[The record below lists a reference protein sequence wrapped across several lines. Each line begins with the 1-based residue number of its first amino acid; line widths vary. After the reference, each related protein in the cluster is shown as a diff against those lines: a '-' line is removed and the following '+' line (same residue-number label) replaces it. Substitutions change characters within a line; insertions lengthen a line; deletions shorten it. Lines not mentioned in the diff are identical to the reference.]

1 MFNFDDLEYY
11 TGTECYYTAPL
22 IWFKYTDGVRY
33 VAKNGGA
40 WLVQDISLFTAKHR
54 NDDFISIQA
63 VFKNNKADIS
73 FSDGNGNEWK
83 KYHVAHTPDFEEG
96 TINFYIIDGICL
108 LANEY

>member
-1 MFNFDDLEYY
+1 MFNFDILDNF
-11 TGTECYYTAPL
+11 TGTELYYHTPL
-22 IWFKYTDGVRY
+22 IWFKYTDGVKY
-33 VAKNGGA
+33 VARNGGA

-63 VFKNNKADIS
+63 AFKNNKADIH

-96 TINFYIIDGICL
+96 EINFYIIDGICL
-108 LANEY
+108 LASEY

>member
-1 MFNFDDLEYY
+1 MFNFDDLDNC

-22 IWFKYTDGVRY
+22 IWFKYTDGVRF

-63 VFKNNKADIS
+63 EFKNHKADIH
-73 FSDGNGNEWK
+73 FSDGNGNEWR
-83 KYHVAHTPDFEEG
+83 KYHVAHTPDFKEG